1 MGEGGKHYAKTL
13 CFKKKGKKRP
23 HSLLFHLYE
32 MSRIDHFMEAESRFV
47 APKGRRLRKMG
58 SDY

>member
-1 MGEGGKHYAKTL
+1 
-13 CFKKKGKKRP
+13 
-23 HSLLFHLYE
+23 

-47 APKGRRLRKMG
+47 APKGRRLGKMG